1 MSPYKWIGK
10 KNAFCIFP
18 CCLCGEDIS
27 ANRFSSLAIIV
38 CQFKQS
44 PASKGKHE
52 MACSLARDTNVMVI
66 LICYT
71 SHTVQTISAKEQS
84 QY

>member
-18 CCLCGEDIS
+18 CCLCGEAIS

-44 PASKGKHE
+44 PASNE
-52 MACSLARDTNVMVI
+52 MACSVARDTNVMVI
-66 LICYT
+66 LICCT
-71 SHTVQTISAKEQS
+71 SHTVQKISAKEQS